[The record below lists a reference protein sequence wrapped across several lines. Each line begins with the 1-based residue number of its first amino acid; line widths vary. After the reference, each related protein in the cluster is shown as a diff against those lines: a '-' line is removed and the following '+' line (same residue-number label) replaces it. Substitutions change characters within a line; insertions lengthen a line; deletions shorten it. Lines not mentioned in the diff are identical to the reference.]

1 MADKLQQF
9 ADNGDLTKFTEEWY
23 KANNIA
29 VKNGV
34 PADGKDYG
42 PHILNSFNMYKSNK
56 GGGGGG
62 SPATSTPTTAGM
74 YNIQD
79 LGQKVTSYNQGDI
92 IQPSAIAESLKDVI
106 AGFFSK
112 EGGLTKGLGNVGSMA
127 LNTLMKGTT
136 DILTKEVT
144 LRNELNSQIGIAG
157 ELSRDYR
164 NEIFEALPG
173 VVSMGYGFEDLKKTV
188 ISTMEETGRFALMNS
203 DTMKQM
209 ATTSR
214 AFVGDLEDM
223 GRIFRN
229 FEMVGVGAQDALNT
243 IDKVG
248 KSSLTLGLQSRKV
261 VDETQKNLGKINEY
275 GFAKGIEGL
284 GRMVQK
290 SIEFRMNMESV
301 TQIADKVF
309 DPEGA
314 VDLAANLQAIGG
326 AIGDF
331 NDPLKLM
338 YMATNNVEGLQDALI
353 GVAGSLATYNEE
365 QGRFEITGVNLRKA
379 KAMAKEL
386 GISYSELANGA
397 IAAAERSSAASAM
410 LSSGLN
416 LSDENKEFLTNIS
429 RMEGGSMVIDVP
441 ESLAKKLGL
450 TETRVALEDLSQGTA
465 NAILENQKYFE
476 KLSPEEIA
484 KEQYTETQK
493 LALTVSEISTMLKV
507 QFAKTVRTP
516 LSQVD
521 DYIKGINDSLTN
533 KEGGFTAEMD
543 RIKSETNKMAEGYI
557 KNDLGIK
564 TNAGTS
570 QQSNNSTVH
579 VKHEVMGDVT
589 LDGFKRNIMND
600 VNFGDTFKEQYLK
613 ADNSNSK
620 SYT

>member
-1 MADKLQQF
+1 MAVDIGKEIANFKSGLSYGEFKKQF
-9 ADNGDLTKFTEEWY
+9 MATQAVAQNPSLL
-23 KANNIA
+23 NNIDSYWNA
-29 VKNGV
+29 YSSKE
-34 PADGKDYG
+34 PA
-42 PHILNSFNMYKSNK
+42 
-56 GGGGGG
+56 GGGGG
-62 SPATSTPTTAGM
+62 STSSVPGTSGM
-74 YNIQD
+74 YKIQD
-79 LGQKVTSYNQGDI
+79 LGQKVTSYNQGDV
-92 IQPSAIAESLKDVI
+92 IQPSTIAESLKDVI

-112 EGGLTKGLGNVGSMA
+112 EGGLVKGLGNVGSMA
-127 LNTLMKGTT
+127 LKGVMEGAT
-136 DILTKEVT
+136 DILTKEVN

-173 VVSMGYGFEDLKKTV
+173 VVSMGYSFEDLKKTV
-188 ISTMEETGRFALMNS
+188 INTMEETGRFALMNS

-209 ATTSR
+209 AATSR

-261 VDETQKNLGKINEY
+261 VDETQKNLAKINEY
-275 GFAKGIEGL
+275 GFQNGIQGL
-284 GRMVQK
+284 SRMVQK

-386 GISYSELANGA
+386 GISYNELANGA
-397 IAAAERSSAASAM
+397 IAAAERSSAASAL

-450 TETRVALEDLSQGTA
+450 SETRVALEDLSQGQA

-521 DYIKGINDSLTN
+521 NYIKELNDSLTN

-543 RIKSETNKMAEGYI
+543 RIKSETNKMAEEYV
-557 KNDLGIK
+557 KKDLGIK
-564 TNAGTS
+564 TTAGTTPTTTKTEVEITYKSEPLVDNMARYMQQKPELIDSFLNQDGREYTS
-570 QQSNNSTVH
+570 QG
-579 VKHEVMGDVT
+579 K
-589 LDGFKRNIMND
+589 
-600 VNFGDTFKEQYLK
+600 
-613 ADNSNSK
+613 
-620 SYT
+620 

>member
-1 MADKLQQF
+1 MADRLQQY
-9 ADNGDLTKFTEEWY
+9 ADSNDLTKFTNEWRSVN
-23 KANNIA
+23 KIQPNDNT
-29 VKNGV
+29 
-34 PADGKDYG
+34 DYSQR
-42 PHILNSFNMYKSNK
+42 ILNEYNMYRSNK
-56 GGGGGG
+56 GTN
-62 SPATSTPTTAGM
+62 PTSTATAPIAGTSKA
-74 YNIQD
+74 YQIQD
-79 LGQKVTSYNQGDI
+79 LGQKVTSYNQGDL
-92 IQPSAIAESLKDVI
+92 IQPSTIAETVKDVI
-106 AGFFSK
+106 SGFFSK
-112 EGGLTKGLGNVGSMA
+112 EGGMIKGLGNVGSMA
-127 LNTLMKGTT
+127 LKSVMEGAT
-136 DILTKEVT
+136 DILKKEVD

-164 NEIFEALPG
+164 SEIFEALPG
-173 VVSMGYGFEDLKKTV
+173 VVSMGYSFEDLKKTV
-188 ISTMEETGRFALMNS
+188 VNTMQETGRFALMNS

-209 ATTSR
+209 AITSR

-248 KSSLTLGLQSRKV
+248 QSSLKLGLQSRKV
-261 VDETQKNLGKINEY
+261 VEETQKNLSKVNEY
-275 GFAKGIEGL
+275 GFQNGIQGL
-284 GRMVQK
+284 SRMVQK

-314 VDLAANLQAIGG
+314 VDLSANLQAIGG

-386 GISYSELANGA
+386 GISYNELANGA
-397 IAAAERSSAASAM
+397 IAAAERSSAASAL

-416 LSDENKEFLTNIS
+416 LSDDNKEFLTNIS
-429 RMEGGSMVIDVP
+429 RMEGGSMVIDIP

-450 TETRVALEDLSQGTA
+450 SETRVALEDLSQGQA

-507 QFAKTVRTP
+507 QFAKTVRQP
-516 LSQVD
+516 LEQVD
-521 DYIKGINDSLTN
+521 TYIRDLNEYLNEGKSGGKN
-533 KEGGFTAEMD
+533 KFTAEMD
-543 RIKSETNKMAEGYI
+543 RIKSETNKMAEDYV
-557 KNDLGIK
+557 KKDLGMK
-564 TNAGTS
+564 TGTTSS
-570 QQSNNSTVH
+570 QTNNKSQVEITY
-579 VKHEVMGDVT
+579 KSEPLTDNMARYMQQRPD
-589 LDGFKRNIMND
+589 LIDGFLYQNP
-600 VNFGDTFKEQYLK
+600 GE
-613 ADNSNSK
+613 
-620 SYT
+620 YTTQGK

>member
-1 MADKLQQF
+1 MAADIGKEIANFKSGLSYGEFKKQF
-9 ADNGDLTKFTEEWY
+9 MSTAAVT
-23 KANNIA
+23 ANPLLLRNIDTYWDA
-29 VKNGV
+29 
-34 PADGKDYG
+34 Y
-42 PHILNSFNMYKSNK
+42 NSKEPS
-56 GGGGGG
+56 GGGK
-62 SPATSTPTTAGM
+62 TSTPTASKLYTA
-74 YNIQD
+74 QD

-92 IQPSAIAESLKDVI
+92 IQPSEIAESVKQAI
-106 AGFFSK
+106 AGFFGK
-112 EGGLTKGLGNVGSMA
+112 EGDLLKGFGNLGSSVIEKLKDAS
-127 LNTLMKGTT
+127 LDVLV
-136 DILTKEVT
+136 KERD

-164 NEIFEALPG
+164 NEIFEAIPG
-173 VVSMGYGFEDLKKTV
+173 VVSMGYSFEDLKKTV

-209 ATTSR
+209 AVTSR

-429 RMEGGSMVIDVP
+429 RMEGGNMVIDIP
-441 ESLAKKLGL
+441 ESLAKKLNL
-450 TETRVALEDLSQGTA
+450 SETRVALEDLSQGTA
-465 NAILENQKYFE
+465 DAILKNQEYFE

-493 LALTVSEISTMLKV
+493 LALTVSEIAAMMKV
-507 QFAKTVRTP
+507 QMAKTMRQP
-516 LSQVD
+516 LSEVD
-521 DYIKGINDSLTN
+521 SYIKGVNDYLNEAKTGGQN
-533 KEGGFTAEMD
+533 KFTAEMD
-543 RIKSETNKMAEGYI
+543 RIKSETNKMTDDYI
-557 KNDLGIK
+557 KKDLGIK
-564 TNAGTS
+564 NATTNTGARPAQDININVSSKDVDLDTLVRGVY
-570 QQSNNSTVH
+570 NSPT
-579 VKHEVMGDVT
+579 
-589 LDGFKRNIMND
+589 FQ
-600 VNFGDTFKEQYLK
+600 DTFKSKYLGEYT
-613 ADNSNSK
+613 DPQSN
-620 SYT
+620 

>member
-1 MADKLQQF
+1 MAVDIGKEIANFKSGLSYGEFKKQF
-9 ADNGDLTKFTEEWY
+9 MATQAVAQNPSLL
-23 KANNIA
+23 NNIDSYWNA
-29 VKNGV
+29 YSSKE
-34 PADGKDYG
+34 PA
-42 PHILNSFNMYKSNK
+42 
-56 GGGGGG
+56 GGGGG
-62 SPATSTPTTAGM
+62 STSSVPGTSGM
-74 YNIQD
+74 YKIQD
-79 LGQKVTSYNQGDI
+79 LGQKVTSYNQGDV
-92 IQPSAIAESLKDVI
+92 IQPSTIAESLKDVI

-112 EGGLTKGLGNVGSMA
+112 EGGLVKGLGNVGSMA
-127 LNTLMKGTT
+127 LKGVMEGAT
-136 DILTKEVT
+136 DILTKEVN

-173 VVSMGYGFEDLKKTV
+173 VVSMGYSFEDLKKTV
-188 ISTMEETGRFALMNS
+188 INTMEETGRFALMNS

-209 ATTSR
+209 ASTSR

-261 VDETQKNLGKINEY
+261 VDETQKNLAKINEY
-275 GFAKGIEGL
+275 GFQNGIQGL
-284 GRMVQK
+284 SRMVQK

-386 GISYSELANGA
+386 GISYNELANGA
-397 IAAAERSSAASAM
+397 IAAAERSSAASAL

-450 TETRVALEDLSQGTA
+450 SETRVALEDLSQGQA

-521 DYIKGINDSLTN
+521 NYIKELNDSLTN

-543 RIKSETNKMAEGYI
+543 RIKSETNKMAEEYV
-557 KNDLGIK
+557 KKDLGIK
-564 TNAGTS
+564 TTAGTTPTTTKTEVEITYKSEPLVDNMARYMQQKPELIDSFLNQDGREYTS
-570 QQSNNSTVH
+570 QG
-579 VKHEVMGDVT
+579 K
-589 LDGFKRNIMND
+589 
-600 VNFGDTFKEQYLK
+600 
-613 ADNSNSK
+613 
-620 SYT
+620 

>member
-1 MADKLQQF
+1 MADKLQQY
-9 ADNGDLTKFTEEWY
+9 ADNNDLTSFTKEWY
-23 KANNIA
+23 QVNNVA
-29 VKNGV
+29 LKNGA

-42 PHILNSFNMYKSNK
+42 PHILNSFNMYKGNK

-62 SPATSTPTTAGM
+62 SPATSAPGTAGM
-74 YNIQD
+74 YKIQD
-79 LGQKVTSYNQGDI
+79 LGQKVTSYNQGDV
-92 IQPSAIAESLKDVI
+92 IQPSVIAESIKDVM

-112 EGGLTKGLGNVGSMA
+112 EGGLIKGLGNVGSMA
-127 LNTLMKGTT
+127 LKGVMEGAT

-465 NAILENQKYFE
+465 DAILGNQKYFE

-521 DYIKGINDSLTN
+521 NYIKELNDSLTN

-543 RIKSETNKMAEGYI
+543 RIKSETNKMAEEYV
-557 KNDLGIK
+557 KKDLGIK

-570 QQSNNSTVH
+570 QQPINGNLNINHNFSDASRDKLRRDFELDDVF
-579 VKHEVMGDVT
+579 GDN
-589 LDGFKRNIMND
+589 LKRN
-600 VNFGDTFKEQYLK
+600 FLE
-613 ADNSNSK
+613 
-620 SYT
+620 YTSQPKQ

>member
-1 MADKLQQF
+1 MDFYSIFNSNSNNRSGFIKEVTSR
-9 ADNGDLTKFTEEWY
+9 DNTITEKQAGAIWDGM
-23 KANNIA
+23 N
-29 VKNGV
+29 KNSSS
-34 PADGKDYG
+34 KTT
-42 PHILNSFNMYKSNK
+42 INTN
-56 GGGGGG
+56 
-62 SPATSTPTTAGM
+62 TSTPVTSKV

-79 LGQKVTSYNQGDI
+79 LGQKVTSYNQGDL
-92 IQPSAIAESLKDVI
+92 IQPSAIAETVKSAVS
-106 AGFFSK
+106 GFFSK
-112 EGGLTKGLGNVGSMA
+112 ESDMLKGLGNIGTMA
-127 LNTLMKGTT
+127 LKGIMDGGV
-136 DILTKEVT
+136 DILTKEVN
-144 LRNELNSQIGIAG
+144 LRNELNAQIGIAG

-173 VVSMGYGFEDLKKTV
+173 VVSMGYSFEDLKKTV

-248 KSSLTLGLQSRKV
+248 QSSLKLGLQSRKV
-261 VDETQKNLGKINEY
+261 VEETQKNLSKVNEY
-275 GFAKGIEGL
+275 GFQNGIQGL
-284 GRMVQK
+284 SRMVQK

-314 VDLAANLQAIGG
+314 VDLSANLQAIGG

-386 GISYSELANGA
+386 GISYNELANGA
-397 IAAAERSSAASAM
+397 IAAAERSTAASAL

-416 LSDENKEFLTNIS
+416 LSDDNKEFLTNIS
-429 RMEGGSMVIDVP
+429 RMEGGKMVIDVP
-441 ESLAKKLGL
+441 ESLAQKLGL
-450 TETRVALEDLSQGTA
+450 KESRVALEDLSGGLAQS
-465 NAILENQKYFE
+465 ILENQKYFE
-476 KLSPEEIA
+476 KLSPEQIA

-507 QFAKTVRTP
+507 QFAKTVRQP

-521 DYIKGINDSLTN
+521 TYIKDLNEYLNVGKSGGKN
-533 KEGGFTAEMD
+533 KFTAEMD
-543 RIKSETNKMAEGYI
+543 RIKSETNKMAEDYV
-557 KNDLGIK
+557 KKDLNVK
-564 TNAGTS
+564 AGTTGS
-570 QQSNNSTVH
+570 QPQEHTHNHNFQ
-579 VKHEVMGDVT
+579 MGDVT
-589 LDGFKRNIMND
+589 SDNLKRSLYTDPVFHDSFKQQWEK
-600 VNFGDTFKEQYLK
+600 GGYLQ
-613 ADNSNSK
+613 N
-620 SYT
+620 

>member
-1 MADKLQQF
+1 MAVPKIKDIKQGLSHSEFKREFMDCDEVKKNPGLLGQIDSYWN
-9 ADNGDLTKFTEEWY
+9 AYSATEPS
-23 KANNIA
+23 K
-29 VKNGV
+29 
-34 PADGKDYG
+34 
-42 PHILNSFNMYKSNK
+42 
-56 GGGGGG
+56 
-62 SPATSTPTTAGM
+62 TPTTNTTTPKSAGI

-92 IQPSAIAESLKDVI
+92 IQPSVIAETVKSAVS
-106 AGFFSK
+106 GFFSK
-112 EGGLTKGLGNVGSMA
+112 EGGMIKGLTNVASMA
-127 LNTLMKGTT
+127 YNSFLEGTT
-136 DILTKEVT
+136 DILKKEVD
-144 LRNELNSQIGIAG
+144 LRNELNSQIGMAG

-173 VVSMGYGFEDLKKTV
+173 VVSMGYGFEDLKKTIV
-188 ISTMEETGRFALMNS
+188 STMQETGRFALMNS

-209 ATTSR
+209 AITSR

-248 KSSLTLGLQSRKV
+248 QSSLKLGLQSRKV
-261 VDETQKNLGKINEY
+261 VEETQKNLSKVNEY
-275 GFAKGIEGL
+275 GFQNGIQGL
-284 GRMVQK
+284 SRMVQK

-301 TQIADKVF
+301 SQIADKVF

-314 VDLAANLQAIGG
+314 IDLSANLQAIGG

-386 GISYSELANGA
+386 GISYNELANGA
-397 IAAAERSSAASAM
+397 IAAAERSSAASAL

-416 LSDENKEFLTNIS
+416 LSDDNKEFLTNIS
-429 RMEGGSMVIDVP
+429 RMEGGSMVIDIP
-441 ESLAKKLGL
+441 ESLAQKLGL
-450 TETRVALEDLSQGTA
+450 KDTRVALEDLSQGQA

-507 QFAKTVRTP
+507 QFAKTVRQP
-516 LSQVD
+516 LAQVD
-521 DYIKGINDSLTN
+521 SYIRDLNDYIGGKDGDNKFTGELARIKADTN
-533 KEGGFTAEMD
+533 KYAED
-543 RIKSETNKMAEGYI
+543 YVKK
-557 KNDLGIK
+557 DLGGK
-564 TNAGTS
+564 PGTS
-570 QQSNNSTVH
+570 QSQPQEHTHNHNFQ
-579 VKHEVMGDVT
+579 MGDVT
-589 LDGFKRNIMND
+589 SDNLKRSLYTDPVFHDSFKQQWEK
-600 VNFGDTFKEQYLK
+600 GGYLQ
-613 ADNSNSK
+613 N
-620 SYT
+620 

>member
-1 MADKLQQF
+1 MADRLQQY
-9 ADNGDLTKFTEEWY
+9 ADSNDLTKFTNEWRSVN
-23 KANNIA
+23 KIQPNDNT
-29 VKNGV
+29 
-34 PADGKDYG
+34 DYSQR
-42 PHILNSFNMYKSNK
+42 ILNEYNMYRSNK
-56 GGGGGG
+56 GTN
-62 SPATSTPTTAGM
+62 PASTATAPIAGTSKA
-74 YNIQD
+74 YQIQD
-79 LGQKVTSYNQGDI
+79 LGQKVTSYNQGDL
-92 IQPSAIAESLKDVI
+92 IQPSTIAETVKDVI
-106 AGFFSK
+106 SGFFSK
-112 EGGLTKGLGNVGSMA
+112 EGGMIKGLGNLGSMA
-127 LNTLMKGTT
+127 LKTAMDGAT
-136 DILTKEVT
+136 DILKKEVD

-521 DYIKGINDSLTN
+521 DYIKGINDSLTK

-543 RIKSETNKMAEGYI
+543 RIKSETNKMAEEYV
-557 KNDLGIK
+557 KKDLGIK

-570 QQSNNSTVH
+570 QQPINGNLNINHNFSDASRDKLRRDFENDDVF
-579 VKHEVMGDVT
+579 GDN
-589 LDGFKRNIMND
+589 LKRN
-600 VNFGDTFKEQYLK
+600 FLE
-613 ADNSNSK
+613 
-620 SYT
+620 YTWQPNQ

>member
-1 MADKLQQF
+1 MDIYSIFNQYSNNRSGFIKEVTAK
-9 ADNGDLTKFTEEWY
+9 DNTISAKTAGEIWDSMNKSSSASTTINTK
-23 KANNIA
+23 
-29 VKNGV
+29 
-34 PADGKDYG
+34 
-42 PHILNSFNMYKSNK
+42 
-56 GGGGGG
+56 
-62 SPATSTPTTAGM
+62 TSTPVTSKV

-79 LGQKVTSYNQGDI
+79 LGQKVTSYNQGDL
-92 IQPSAIAESLKDVI
+92 IQPSTIAETVKDVI
-106 AGFFSK
+106 SGFFSK
-112 EGGLTKGLGNVGSMA
+112 EGGMIKGLGNLGSMA
-127 LNTLMKGTT
+127 LKTAMDGAT
-136 DILTKEVT
+136 DILKKEVD

-164 NEIFEALPG
+164 SEIFEALPG
-173 VVSMGYGFEDLKKTV
+173 VVSMGYSFEDLKKTV

-209 ATTSR
+209 AITSR

-248 KSSLTLGLQSRKV
+248 QSSLKLGLQSRKV
-261 VDETQKNLGKINEY
+261 VEETQKNLSKVNEY
-275 GFAKGIEGL
+275 GFQNGIQGL
-284 GRMVQK
+284 SRMVQK

-301 TQIADKVF
+301 SQIADKVF

-314 VDLAANLQAIGG
+314 IDLSANLQAIGG

-386 GISYSELANGA
+386 GISYNELANGA
-397 IAAAERSSAASAM
+397 IAAAERSSAASAL

-416 LSDENKEFLTNIS
+416 LSDDNKEFLTNIS

-450 TETRVALEDLSQGTA
+450 TETRVALEDLSQGQA

-507 QFAKTVRTP
+507 QFAKTVRQP
-516 LSQVD
+516 LAQVD
-521 DYIKGINDSLTN
+521 SYIRDLNDYIGGKDGDNKFTGELERIKADTN
-533 KEGGFTAEMD
+533 KYAED
-543 RIKSETNKMAEGYI
+543 YVKK
-557 KNDLGIK
+557 DLGIK
-564 TNAGTS
+564 TGTATS
-570 QQSNNSTVH
+570 QPQEHTHNHNFQ
-579 VKHEVMGDVT
+579 MGDVT
-589 LDGFKRNIMND
+589 SDNLKRSLYTDPVFHDSFKQQWEK
-600 VNFGDTFKEQYLK
+600 GGYLQ
-613 ADNSNSK
+613 N
-620 SYT
+620 

>member
-1 MADKLQQF
+1 MADRLQQY
-9 ADNGDLTKFTEEWY
+9 ADNNDLSGFTKEWRTTN
-23 KANNIA
+23 KIQPN
-29 VKNGV
+29 
-34 PADGKDYG
+34 DTTDYSQR
-42 PHILNSFNMYKSNK
+42 ILNDYNMYRSNK
-56 GGGGGG
+56 GYTPT
-62 SPATSTPTTAGM
+62 SPTSTPTTSKI
-74 YNIQD
+74 YNVQD
-79 LGQKVTSYNQGDI
+79 FGQKVTSYNQGDL
-92 IQPSAIAESLKDVI
+92 IQPSTIAETVKDVI
-106 AGFFSK
+106 SGFFSK
-112 EGGLTKGLGNVGSMA
+112 EGGLIKGLGNVGSMA
-127 LNTLMKGTT
+127 LKGVMEGAT
-136 DILTKEVT
+136 DILTKEVN

-164 NEIFEALPG
+164 SEIFEALPG
-173 VVSMGYGFEDLKKTV
+173 VVSMGYGFEDLKKT
-188 ISTMEETGRFALMNS
+188 IITTMQETGRFSMMNS
-203 DTMKQM
+203 ATMKQM

-229 FEMVGVGAQDALNT
+229 FEMVGVGAQNALET

-261 VDETQKNLGKINEY
+261 VEDTQKNLSKINEY
-275 GFAKGIEGL
+275 GFQNGIQGL
-284 GRMVQK
+284 SRMVQK

-386 GISYSELANGA
+386 GISYNELANGA
-397 IAAAERSSAASAM
+397 IAAAERSSAASAL

-416 LSDENKEFLTNIS
+416 ISDKNKEFLTNIS
-429 RMEGGSMVIDVP
+429 RMEGGKMVIDIP
-441 ESLAKKLGL
+441 ESLGKKLGI
-450 TETRVALEDLSQGTA
+450 TETRVALEDLSQGQA

-507 QFAKTVRTP
+507 QFAKTVRQP
-516 LSQVD
+516 LEKVD
-521 DYIKGINDSLTN
+521 SYIKDLNDYLNTGKKGGSN
-533 KEGGFTAEMD
+533 KFTAEMD
-543 RIKSETNKMAEGYI
+543 RIKSETNKMAQDYI
-557 KNDLGIK
+557 SKDLGVK
-564 TNAGTS
+564 GTTK
-570 QQSNNSTVH
+570 STS
-579 VKHEVMGDVT
+579 
-589 LDGFKRNIMND
+589 ND
-600 VNFGDTFKEQYLK
+600 VNIKVHHTGIGDTTMDNMRRQWENDTVFNDNIKQQWMNQKDYLNQGNK
-613 ADNSNSK
+613 
-620 SYT
+620 